1 MPVHVP
7 EHLEDLA
14 RRIRAAGAPTDFLES
29 NIVEHVSREL
39 GRKHAV
45 EHAAALVDAL
55 NETPGAPRAKLW
67 TKADR
72 ADVRVYFA
80 GDLGYVTIGWDGSIG
95 GAAAVPGRRSQSL
108 TFSPDSLYPSQRR
121 AYRQALNTYREGLI
135 ERLEEHAQERVEKI
149 AELRVA
155 LGVDDEDV
163 DDEALE
169 RAAERAAWQDAHEGG
184 WGRQNPRQLDD
195 FVRTFA
201 APGYIEDEPLDPD
214 NDKNVPH
221 PGRQWNEPLEMSAA
235 SAKAAHKLLNRAE
248 HLLTS
253 GYEIVRPVAGDST
266 LEFLMLALRAL
277 VHGEWS
283 AAPPSMVL
291 KHQRQTLAAVED
303 GSIEAGLFAAL
314 SPADMREYREW
325 KARKREARARRA
337 AR

>member
-169 RAAERAAWQDAHEGG
+169 RAAEREAWQDAHEG
-184 WGRQNPRQLDD
+184 
-195 FVRTFA
+195 
-201 APGYIEDEPLDPD
+201 
-214 NDKNVPH
+214 
-221 PGRQWNEPLEMSAA
+221 
-235 SAKAAHKLLNRAE
+235 
-248 HLLTS
+248 
-253 GYEIVRPVAGDST
+253 
-266 LEFLMLALRAL
+266 
-277 VHGEWS
+277 
-283 AAPPSMVL
+283 
-291 KHQRQTLAAVED
+291 
-303 GSIEAGLFAAL
+303 
-314 SPADMREYREW
+314 
-325 KARKREARARRA
+325 
-337 AR
+337 

>member
-39 GRKHAV
+39 ARKHAV

-80 GDLGYVTIGWDGSIG
+80 GDLGYVSVGWDGSIG

-121 AYRQALNTYREGLI
+121 AYRQALDAYREGLI

-155 LGVDDEDV
+155 LGVDAGFDEDV
-163 DDEALE
+163 DEEAIE
-169 RAAERAAWQDAHEGG
+169 RAAERAAWQAAHEA
-184 WGRQNPRQLDD
+184 GRRNPSEF
-195 FVRTFA
+195 FVVNEANRTSM
-201 APGYIEDEPLDPD
+201 
-214 NDKNVPH
+214 K
-221 PGRQWNEPLEMSAA
+221 
-235 SAKAAHKLLNRAE
+235 AKATRGPRWKWE
-248 HLLTS
+248 
-253 GYEIVRPVAGDST
+253 GP
-266 LEFLMLALRAL
+266 
-277 VHGEWS
+277 
-283 AAPPSMVL
+283 
-291 KHQRQTLAAVED
+291 
-303 GSIEAGLFAAL
+303 LFAAGVFDSEDDAL
-314 SPADMREYREW
+314 EALATVPKAEQRKWRVVDREEMQDLFDND
-325 KARKREARARRA
+325 
-337 AR
+337 